1 MRERR
6 GPTARR
12 AQTHTQM
19 THTHIGWYKDRHMP
33 HKIAT
38 VTSLPTS
45 SNSKAPPSIPNRH
58 EAARAQEGLK
68 QVSRKQVSLKQVS
81 LKEALNKRRRNKGLS
96 NKRHVKHLTHR
107 YLHGDP
113 GAERTSTDS
122 AFAIDLDLLRH
133 ITVSI
138 FGFEDT

>member
-1 MRERR
+1 M
-6 GPTARR
+6 
-12 AQTHTQM
+12 
-19 THTHIGWYKDRHMP
+19 
-33 HKIAT
+33 
-38 VTSLPTS
+38 TSLPTS

>member
-1 MRERR
+1 M
-6 GPTARR
+6 
-12 AQTHTQM
+12 
-19 THTHIGWYKDRHMP
+19 
-33 HKIAT
+33 
-38 VTSLPTS
+38 
-45 SNSKAPPSIPNRH
+45 
-58 EAARAQEGLK
+58 
-68 QVSRKQVSLKQVS
+68 SRKQVSLKQVS